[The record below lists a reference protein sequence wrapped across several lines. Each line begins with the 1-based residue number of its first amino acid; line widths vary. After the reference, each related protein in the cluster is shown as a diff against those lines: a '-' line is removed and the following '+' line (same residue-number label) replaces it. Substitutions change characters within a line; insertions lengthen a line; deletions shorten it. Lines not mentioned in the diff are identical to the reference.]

1 MSVKTTRII
10 DLNLFSGSSEL
21 LRQVAGGYF
30 GDLEKTGDIA
40 FNEADINSI
49 SNIESS
55 DVTDIEYLN
64 NSMLHLA
71 RYANRLYVDA
81 SAGFVSDEQWRA
93 FVIGGTY
100 IDDVYSGLYNEKVYS
115 DHANTSSLPY
125 VPREIVN
132 ISEDVLYPSLELATE
147 YFNFYPRF
155 QGEVD
160 GLDKIIEAPNYY
172 FLPSSYLAA
181 TGTPN
186 SSVAGTSYL
195 EMEDFLTD
203 IFINSEKSYDE
214 MQENLFILNPGEDT
228 IYDLA
233 SYNVNKDNDLLTGY
247 VDSDMQKLY
256 SLMPFGNK
264 LHIASDLANTPRN
277 VYRTI
282 IENNDFKPKFIKLLK
297 ETFQGESG
305 LQTSTVNFAVN
316 TESVRSTGTL
326 TGSFE
331 TTTTIPVKV
340 VDAPTMLLYSYK
352 NSLSETNNIAVLNS
366 SSYEEQLDYAMDTTG
381 IYRYENTSASLG
393 VLNQFV
399 LTANNRFKD
408 PTKIYPVDRFLNMAR
423 ESKYYETV
431 AFRIEKIGGPPTGD
445 ARTEN
450 TIQNIWFYNN
460 NQALT
465 YLDTQVKYGTEY
477 TYKVYKYDIVE
488 GYKYQLSD
496 VLTTR
501 QIALTASG
509 ETNIYCLEF
518 YDPFT
523 GQASPQLLEQRQ
535 TEAELMAVS
544 SSLATQRDD
553 LIRQNELT
561 LFALDDEYDDNVIDY
576 VNRKGAN
583 AANPSRGTDYLKGGG
598 SGGPLAG
605 PIFYDTFFQFYSSV
619 FTKVNAAGATLKKLL
634 DTDLD
639 SNEDYFTKI
648 SDLVEQRLSGD
659 LVVADPS
666 ISSEAAI
673 LDNLIAAAFRED
685 VFTLF
690 DANLR
695 IIIIEFINKI
705 KNDYDVIREKREDI
719 ELLSR
724 ELREI
729 DAQLLELNSLA
740 TNAQINS
747 SYPYL
752 VDFNINIEPSL
763 KIIEI
768 PIEEKSMRILDHP
781 PNDFVVT
788 PHYLLDQ
795 TDRLAFYCKYD
806 TFSMNTVTY
815 PPTLNERDKQN
826 KSSYLTGRDMGVN
839 SKLSQESVSKPRYL
853 EVYRTTTKP
862 KSYEDFSGNLRTTI
876 DLLQNSGDIPTDHLF
891 LERVRQNTIYYYAF
905 RSLNEN
911 RVAGQMSPVFE
922 SELVNDGGYTY
933 GRFEQ
938 YTEDDLATTEIK
950 EPFLGV
956 KKLFNIIPNMQH
968 MELDS
973 SNADLKNS
981 SSSEIDNISLGSSNV
996 IDPLFSSDTDRYFKI
1011 RLTSKKTG
1019 RKIDINIGFK
1029 KEVRK

>member
-1 MSVKTTRII
+1 M
-10 DLNLFSGSSEL
+10 
-21 LRQVAGGYF
+21 AGGYF
-30 GDLEKTGDIA
+30 GDLENTGDIT
-40 FNEADINSI
+40 FEEADINTI
-49 SNIESS
+49 ANIESS
-55 DVTDIEYLN
+55 DATDIEYQTEQSL
-64 NSMLHLA
+64 LHVA
-71 RYANRLYVDA
+71 RYANRLYIDT

-93 FVIGGTY
+93 FVIGETY
-100 IDDVYSGLYNEKVYS
+100 LDEVYSGFYNERVYS
-115 DHANTSSLPY
+115 DHANDSPLPY
-125 VPREIVN
+125 LAREIVN
-132 ISEDVLYPSLELATE
+132 VSEDVLTPSLKLTTE

-155 QGEVD
+155 QSEVASLNKD
-160 GLDKIIEAPNYY
+160 LEAPNYY

-203 IFINSEKSYDE
+203 NFINSEKSYDE

-305 LQTSTVNFAVN
+305 LQASTVNFAVN
-316 TESVRSTGTL
+316 TEAVRSTGTL
-326 TGSFE
+326 TGSLE

-352 NSLSETNNIAVLNS
+352 NSLSETNNITVLNS

-523 GQASPQLLEQRQ
+523 GQTSPQLLEQRQ
-535 TEAELMAVS
+535 TEAELMAAS
-544 SSLATQRDD
+544 SSLATQRND

-561 LFALDDEYDDNVIDY
+561 LFALDDEYDNNVIDY
-576 VNRKGAN
+576 VNRVGAN
-583 AANPSRGTDYLKGGG
+583 AATPLRGTDYLKGGG
-598 SGGPLAG
+598 SVGALAG
-605 PIFYDTFFQFYSSV
+605 PIFYDPFSQFYSSV
-619 FTKVNAAGATLKKLL
+619 FTKINATGLSLKKLL

-648 SDLVEQRLSGD
+648 SDLVERRLSGD

-690 DANLR
+690 DTNLR

-729 DAQLLELNSLA
+729 DAQLLEFNSLA
-740 TNAQINS
+740 TNAQTNS

-752 VDFNINIEPSL
+752 VDFNINIEPSI

-788 PHYLLDQ
+788 PHHLLDQ
-795 TDRLAFYCKYD
+795 TNRLAFYCKYD
-806 TFSMNTVTY
+806 TFSLNSVTY
-815 PPTLNERDKQN
+815 PPALTTTDVQN
-826 KSSYLTGRDMGVN
+826 KSSYLIGNDFLEN
-839 SKLSQESVSKPRYL
+839 SELTQETVSRPRYL

-862 KSYEDFSGNLRTTI
+862 SSYEDFSGKLRTTI
-876 DLLQNSGDIPTDHLF
+876 DLKQDNGDIPTDHLYID
-891 LERVRQNTIYYYAF
+891 RVRENTIHYYAF
-905 RSLNEN
+905 RALSEN
-911 RVAGQMSPVFE
+911 RVAGQMSPIFE
-922 SELVNDGGYTY
+922 SELIDDGGYAY
-933 GRFEQ
+933 GRFKQHTKE
-938 YTEDDLATTEIK
+938 DLAVEMPKDPLST
-950 EPFLGV
+950 F
-956 KKLFNIIPNMQH
+956 KKLFNIVPNLQH
-968 MELDS
+968 MELHTDNVDLENS
-973 SNADLKNS
+973 SN
-981 SSSEIDNISLGSSNV
+981 SEIDNVSLGSPN
-996 IDPLFSSDTDRYFKI
+996 ITDPLFSGDADRYFKI

-1019 RKIDINIGFK
+1019 RKLDINISFK